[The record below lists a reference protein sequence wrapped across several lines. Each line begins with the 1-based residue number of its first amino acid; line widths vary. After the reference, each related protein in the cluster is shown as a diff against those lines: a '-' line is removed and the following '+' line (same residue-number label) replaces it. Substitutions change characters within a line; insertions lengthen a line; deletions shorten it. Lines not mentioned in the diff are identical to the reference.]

1 MQPVA
6 ISGKRPEF
14 AYTPSGTVQLNAQQ
28 IRWELIEIFRYT
40 DEGRPAEEWVRT
52 DTYNFL
58 RQLGG
63 V

>member
-1 MQPVA
+1 MPLRSSHETLHEERHPA
-6 ISGKRPEF
+6 S
-14 AYTPSGTVQLNAQQ
+14 Q
-28 IRWELIEIFRYT
+28 IEELERIRYT

-52 DTYNFL
+52 DTYNLL

>member
-1 MQPVA
+1 MA
-6 ISGKRPEF
+6 ISGKHPEF
-14 AYTPSGTVQLNAQQ
+14 AYTPIGTVQPNGQQ
-28 IRWELIEIFRYT
+28 IHWELIKIFRYT

-58 RQLGG
+58 HQLGG